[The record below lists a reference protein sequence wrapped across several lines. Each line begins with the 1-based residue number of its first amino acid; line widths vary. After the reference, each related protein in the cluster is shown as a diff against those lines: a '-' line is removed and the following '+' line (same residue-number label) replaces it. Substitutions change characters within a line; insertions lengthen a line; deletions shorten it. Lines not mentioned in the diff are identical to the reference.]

1 MKKFL
6 IRFFAVVCIAFG
18 LTSCLKTQTYVG
30 DYQKLTYNDS
40 ENYYPIYTA
49 KQCYLIGGL
58 IPLGRKMPEQAPS
71 DNCAVKT
78 KVKFIDG
85 LVSSVTF
92 GIFSMQTIG
101 IDGVKDLNY
110 RGNGGGGYGNGN
122 GGNVTPATVSAE
134 KKEEAQQMARRALSE
149 LEFETGSAKIKESSY
164 QLLDLLANTMILN
177 PTYKLYVSG
186 HTDNVGNKTR
196 NLELSTERAKAVKNY
211 LVLKGVDSDRIEA
224 TGYGDSKPMY
234 PNDTPDNRAKNRRVE
249 LEIEF

>member
-6 IRFFAVVCIAFG
+6 IRFFAVVCVSFG

-92 GIFSMQTIG
+92 GIFSMQTIE
-101 IDGVKDLNY
+101 IDGVKNTNNVGY
-110 RGNGGGGYGNGN
+110 SNGGFNN
-122 GGNVTPATVSAE
+122 NNVVNQNPQSTPQ
-134 KKEEAQQMARRALSE
+134 KKESQPVGRRSLGE
-149 LEFETGSAKIKESSY
+149 VEFETGSLKIKETSY
-164 QLLDLLANTMILN
+164 PTLDVLATTMILN

-186 HTDNVGNKTR
+186 HTDNVGNKVK
-196 NLELSTERAKAVKNY
+196 NLEISTDRAKAVKNY
-211 LVLKGVDSDRIEA
+211 LIEKGVDSDRIEA
-224 TGYGDSKPMY
+224 TGYGDSKPRV
-234 PNDTPDNRAKNRRVE
+234 PNDTPANRAKNRRVE